1 MVIQRPKDKTVFLYL
16 GRIFFTGQKQ
26 LAFLFTSLANIS
38 GDWQLNIVGSGEE
51 HEINQLK
58 QLAKKLN
65 IEKKITGVADSLNHG
80 FIYAIT

>member
-1 MVIQRPKDKTVFLYL
+1 M
-16 GRIFFTGQKQ
+16 
-26 LAFLFTSLANIS
+26 ANIS

-65 IEKKITGVADSLNHG
+65 IEKKINWHG
-80 FIYAIT
+80 